1 MNAIID
7 YQWEVFIVLEVLS
20 VISLILFG
28 VLRYFFSKPRLSI
41 IFIILFLMLL
51 AIEAGLAI
59 YIFRETGEISTFQI
73 IISIFVLYAVTFGIA
88 DFLKL
93 DRWMRRTIGNMRG
106 IDLLSDKD
114 RKIIEKNKDP
124 VYIAKKYR
132 VTSIAHLIVF
142 VIGQAVLWSMGA
154 GSIEEIRMYITDFS
168 WLEEGKAEHSP
179 YSSDMT
185 LAVGTIWGIVFIVDF
200 IYSWSYTVF
209 PSKKK

>member
-1 MNAIID
+1 MNVMID
-7 YQWEVFIVLEVLS
+7 YQWEIFITLEVLS
-20 VISLILFG
+20 VVSLILFG

-41 IFIILFLMLL
+41 IFILLFLMLL
-51 AIEAGLAI
+51 VIEAGLAI

-73 IISIFVLYAVTFGIA
+73 IISIFVLYAITFGIL

-106 IDLLSDKD
+106 ADLLSDKD
-114 RKIIEKNKDP
+114 RKIIERNKDP
-124 VYIAKKYR
+124 KYIAKKYR
-132 VTSIAHLIVF
+132 MTSITHLVVF
-142 VIGQAVLWSMGA
+142 VIGQGILWSMGT
-154 GSIEEIRMYITDFS
+154 GSMEEMKMYITDFS
-168 WLEEGKAEHSP
+168 WLEEGNAENSP